1 MRISFGNNQNNNYY
15 FNKQNLKEVEK
26 STVEVNDVIYDV
38 ADPPINLLLRYEIK
52 PNQIK
57 NDNLRNTINTV
68 THTQA
73 EFFSMTQN
81 PFWIANR
88 IVHLPQTVDSA
99 KKYGQSSMR
108 LIDKYNPISQETRS
122 HNNIAQY

>member
-1 MRISFGNNQNNNYY
+1 MKISFGNNDNNYY
-15 FNKQNLKEVEK
+15 FNRQSLKNVEK
-26 STVEVNDVIYDV
+26 SAVKVNDVVYDV
-38 ADPPINLLLRYEIK
+38 ADPPVNMLLRYEIK

-81 PFWIANR
+81 PFYIANK
-88 IVHLPQTVDSA
+88 IAHLPQTVDSA
-99 KKYGQSSMR
+99 KKYSQSSIK
-108 LIDKYNPISQETRS
+108 LIDKCNPISRDIHSQP
-122 HNNIAQY
+122 

>member
-1 MRISFGNNQNNNYY
+1 MKISFGNNDNNYLY
-15 FNKQNLKEVEK
+15 NKNLRNMSK
-26 STVEVNDVIYDV
+26 SAVKVNDVVYNV
-38 ADPPINLLLRYEIK
+38 ADPPVNMLLRYEIK

-81 PFWIANR
+81 PFYVANKIA
-88 IVHLPQTVDSA
+88 HLPQTVDSVKSKA
-99 KKYGQSSMR
+99 NWMNNTF
-108 LIDKYNPISQETRS
+108 DKYM
-122 HNNIAQY
+122 

>member
-1 MRISFGNNQNNNYY
+1 MRISFGNNQNKNNNYY
-15 FNKQNLKEVEK
+15 FNQQSLRDAEK
-26 STVEVNDVIYDV
+26 SAVKVNDVIYNV
-38 ADPPINLLLRYEIK
+38 ADPPVNMLLRYEIK

-81 PFWIANR
+81 PFWIANK
-88 IVHLPQTVDSA
+88 ITHLPQTVDSA
-99 KKYGQSSMR
+99 KKYGQTSMR
-108 LIDKYNPISQETRS
+108 LIDKYNPISPETHS
-122 HNNIAQY
+122 QP

>member
-1 MRISFGNNQNNNYY
+1 MRISFGDNQNNNYY

-26 STVEVNDVIYDV
+26 SAVKVNDVIYDA
-38 ADPPINLLLRYEIK
+38 ADPPINMLLRYEIK

-73 EFFSMTQN
+73 EIFSMTQN
-81 PFWIANR
+81 PFYIANK
-88 IVHLPQTVDSA
+88 IAHLPQTVDRA
-99 KKYGQSSMR
+99 KAYGKVSIN
-108 LIDKYNPISQETRS
+108 LIDKSNSISQETHS
-122 HNNIAQY
+122 LP